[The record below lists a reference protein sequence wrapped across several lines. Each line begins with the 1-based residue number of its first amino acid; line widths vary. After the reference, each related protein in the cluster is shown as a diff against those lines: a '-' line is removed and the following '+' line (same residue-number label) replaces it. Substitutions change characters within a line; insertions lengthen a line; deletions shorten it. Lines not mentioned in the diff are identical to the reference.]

1 MLMQEKKE
9 KILEVKNLKIYFDT
23 EAGVVKALENVSYSI
38 YRGEILGVVGETGS
52 GKSISSQ
59 AIMGLIPQPPGK
71 ILDGQIIFEGEDLL
85 KKTKRELREIRGT
98 KIAMIF
104 QEPMTSL
111 NPVFTVEEQ
120 MMDVL
125 LAHDGLTKS
134 QAKEKIID
142 ALHKVRLQDPDIV
155 LKKYPHQLSGGMR
168 QRIMIAMALSCNPSL
183 LIADEP
189 TTALDVTI
197 QNQILGLLKEAQK
210 SYGLSVLL
218 ITHDL
223 GIVAQVCDH
232 VAVMYAG
239 YVVEYGTINQIFS
252 NPLHPYTQGL
262 LSAIPPIK
270 GETKR
275 LRVIKGQVP
284 DLIHP
289 PTGCRFHPRCDYFE
303 KGLCDVEMP
312 RLEEFKEDDEH
323 FVACFNP
330 LNKRGVN

>member
-1 MLMQEKKE
+1 MQEKKG
-9 KILEVKNLKIYFDT
+9 KILEVKNLRIYFDT
-23 EAGVVKALENVSYSI
+23 EAGIVKALENVSYSI

-71 ILDGQIIFEGEDLL
+71 ILNGQIIFEGEDLL

-223 GIVAQVCDH
+223 GVVAQVCDH

-239 YVVEYGTINQIFS
+239 YVVEYGSIKQIFT

-270 GETKR
+270 GEARR
-275 LRVIKGQVP
+275 LRVIRGQVP
-284 DLIHP
+284 DLIYP
-289 PTGCRFHPRCDYFE
+289 PSGCRFHPRCDYFE
-303 KGLCDVEMP
+303 KGLCDVEVP
-312 RLEEFKEDDEH
+312 QLEEFKGDSEH
-323 FVACFNP
+323 LVACFNP
-330 LNKRGVN
+330 LSKRGVN